1 MNFDLEAIDI
11 HRPQRYAQ
19 QGFPWAEWD
28 QLRCD
33 APIFWYER
41 DDIEPFWAV
50 TRYSDVM
57 EVSDNPGVFINGGP
71 RLRLALKGE
80 PELLRGGLDTFGES
94 RDWDPE
100 EPPDLV
106 FMDNPRHRHVR
117 KLSSWAFTQGC
128 MRTMASHF
136 DELARGFT
144 DEFVAALEH
153 AGKTGGSCDFV
164 HELSA
169 KLPLAAVG
177 EIMGLPA
184 DDWKQILIW
193 SNALI
198 GEVEPENIN
207 PGETLNQAV
216 ERNMNEFRA
225 YLEVLVH
232 DSRENGAERG
242 GFIDHLV
249 HHEVQGKPLND
260 QQLIG
265 YLFVLIGAGNDT
277 TRNATTGGVVALMEN
292 PEQRDLLCG
301 NPDLLDNAASEI
313 LRWTSP
319 VISFLRTATEDY
331 ELSGTKIRKGETVGV
346 FYPSANR
353 DERIFE
359 DPYRFDIT
367 RDPNPHIAF
376 GYGAHFCIGTNLAK
390 AELRAALKALIPV
403 LPRIELAG
411 IPRRIANTHV
421 SGFSWLPVR
430 PAV

>member
-1 MNFDLEAIDI
+1 MNFDLEKIDI
-11 HRPQRYAQ
+11 HRPQRYAE

-28 QLRCD
+28 QMRRD

-41 DDIEPFWAV
+41 EDIEPFWAV
-50 TRYSDVM
+50 TRYEDVM
-57 EVSDNPGVFINGGP
+57 EISDNQKVFINGGP

-80 PELLRGGLDTFGES
+80 PELLRGGLDKFGES
-94 RDWDPE
+94 RGWDPQ
-100 EPPDLV
+100 EPPDFI
-106 FMDNPRHRHVR
+106 FMDNPRHRHMR

-136 DELARGFT
+136 DELAEGFT
-144 DEFVAALEH
+144 GEFVAALE
-153 AGKTGGSCDFV
+153 ATAKTGQTCDFV

-177 EIMGLPA
+177 EIIGLA
-184 DDWKQILIW
+184 NDDWKQILIW
-193 SNALI
+193 SNALL
-198 GEVEPENIN
+198 GEVEPEHIL
-207 PGETLNQAV
+207 PGETLPQAA

-232 DSRENGAERG
+232 ESRANGAERG

-249 HHEVQGKPLND
+249 HHEVQGKPLSD

-277 TRNATTGGVVALMEN
+277 TRNATTGGLVALLEH
-292 PEQRDLLCG
+292 PEQRDLLCK
-301 NPDLLDNAASEI
+301 NPDLLESAAGEI

-319 VISFLRTATEDY
+319 VISFLRTCTEDY
-331 ELSGTKIRKGETVGV
+331 DLSGTKIRAGETVGV

-353 DERIFE
+353 DERIFD

-376 GYGAHFCIGTNLAK
+376 GFGAHFCVGTNLAK
-390 AELRAALKALIPV
+390 AELRSALKAL
-403 LPRIELAG
+403 LPILPKLELAG
-411 IPRRIANTHV
+411 GGRRIANTHV
-421 SGFSWLPVR
+421 SGFSMLPVR
-430 PAV
+430 VAA